1 MKKKVLSVILS
12 TAMIASVL
20 AGCGGGSEAPAADGG
35 SAEAE
40 APATDSAAGGAE
52 EITWMFWDDLNATED
67 LISLGY
73 KDTVERFNKDYEGKY
88 HACQTSCLSRR
99 ASTAVPS
106 IGRLPIL
113 RCLFPEPDF
122 L

>member
-20 AGCGGGSEAPAADGG
+20 AGCGGGGEAPAADGGSAAPAADSG

-52 EITWMFWDDLNATED
+52 EITWMFWDDL
-67 LISLGY
+67 
-73 KDTVERFNKDYEGKY
+73 K
-88 HACQTSCLSRR
+88 RR
-99 ASTAVPS
+99 K
-106 IGRLPIL
+106 I
-113 RCLFPEPDF
+113 
-122 L
+122 

>member
-40 APATDSAAGGAE
+40 APAADSGSEAPAAQRQ
-52 EITWMFWDDLNATED
+52 
-67 LISLGY
+67 
-73 KDTVERFNKDYEGKY
+73 K
-88 HACQTSCLSRR
+88 RR
-99 ASTAVPS
+99 QQILRQAVRK
-106 IGRLPIL
+106 RLPGCSGMI
-113 RCLFPEPDF
+113 
-122 L
+122 

>member
-40 APATDSAAGGAE
+40 APAADSGSEAPAADSGRRCGR
-52 EITWMFWDDLNATED
+52 DYLDV
-67 LISLGY
+67 LG
-73 KDTVERFNKDYEGKY
+73 
-88 HACQTSCLSRR
+88 
-99 ASTAVPS
+99 
-106 IGRLPIL
+106 
-113 RCLFPEPDF
+113 
-122 L
+122 

>member
-40 APATDSAAGGAE
+40 APAADSGSEAQTAAAQRQ
-52 EITWMFWDDLNATED
+52 
-67 LISLGY
+67 
-73 KDTVERFNKDYEGKY
+73 K
-88 HACQTSCLSRR
+88 RR
-99 ASTAVPS
+99 QQILRQAVRK
-106 IGRLPIL
+106 RLPGCSGMI
-113 RCLFPEPDF
+113 
-122 L
+122 

>member
-40 APATDSAAGGAE
+40 APAADGGSRQRQRRGRSAGNRFCGRRCGR
-52 EITWMFWDDLNATED
+52 DYLDV
-67 LISLGY
+67 LG
-73 KDTVERFNKDYEGKY
+73 
-88 HACQTSCLSRR
+88 
-99 ASTAVPS
+99 
-106 IGRLPIL
+106 
-113 RCLFPEPDF
+113 
-122 L
+122 

>member
-40 APATDSAAGGAE
+40 APAADSGSRQRQRRGRSAGSRFCGRRCGR
-52 EITWMFWDDLNATED
+52 DYLDV
-67 LISLGY
+67 LG
-73 KDTVERFNKDYEGKY
+73 
-88 HACQTSCLSRR
+88 
-99 ASTAVPS
+99 
-106 IGRLPIL
+106 
-113 RCLFPEPDF
+113 
-122 L
+122 

>member
-40 APATDSAAGGAE
+40 APAADGGSAEAEAPAADSGRGRSAGNRFCGRRCGR
-52 EITWMFWDDLNATED
+52 DYLDV
-67 LISLGY
+67 LG
-73 KDTVERFNKDYEGKY
+73 
-88 HACQTSCLSRR
+88 
-99 ASTAVPS
+99 
-106 IGRLPIL
+106 
-113 RCLFPEPDF
+113 
-122 L
+122 

>member
-40 APATDSAAGGAE
+40 APAAKRRQQTAAAQRQ
-52 EITWMFWDDLNATED
+52 
-67 LISLGY
+67 
-73 KDTVERFNKDYEGKY
+73 K
-88 HACQTSCLSRR
+88 RR
-99 ASTAVPS
+99 QQILRQAVRK
-106 IGRLPIL
+106 RLPGCSGMI
-113 RCLFPEPDF
+113 
-122 L
+122 

>member
-40 APATDSAAGGAE
+40 APAADGSRQRQRRGRSAGSRFCGRRCGR
-52 EITWMFWDDLNATED
+52 DYLDV
-67 LISLGY
+67 LG
-73 KDTVERFNKDYEGKY
+73 
-88 HACQTSCLSRR
+88 
-99 ASTAVPS
+99 
-106 IGRLPIL
+106 
-113 RCLFPEPDF
+113 
-122 L
+122 

>member
-40 APATDSAAGGAE
+40 AQTAAAQRQ
-52 EITWMFWDDLNATED
+52 
-67 LISLGY
+67 
-73 KDTVERFNKDYEGKY
+73 K
-88 HACQTSCLSRR
+88 RR
-99 ASTAVPS
+99 QQILRQAVRK
-106 IGRLPIL
+106 RLPGCSGMI
-113 RCLFPEPDF
+113 
-122 L
+122 

>member
-40 APATDSAAGGAE
+40 APAADGGSAEAE
-52 EITWMFWDDLNATED
+52 APTAAAQRQ
-67 LISLGY
+67 
-73 KDTVERFNKDYEGKY
+73 K
-88 HACQTSCLSRR
+88 RR
-99 ASTAVPS
+99 QQILRQAVRK
-106 IGRLPIL
+106 RLPGCSGMI
-113 RCLFPEPDF
+113 
-122 L
+122 

>member
-40 APATDSAAGGAE
+40 APAADSGRRCGR
-52 EITWMFWDDLNATED
+52 DYLDV
-67 LISLGY
+67 LG
-73 KDTVERFNKDYEGKY
+73 
-88 HACQTSCLSRR
+88 
-99 ASTAVPS
+99 
-106 IGRLPIL
+106 
-113 RCLFPEPDF
+113 
-122 L
+122 

>member
-40 APATDSAAGGAE
+40 APAADGGSAEAE
-52 EITWMFWDDLNATED
+52 AQRQ
-67 LISLGY
+67 
-73 KDTVERFNKDYEGKY
+73 K
-88 HACQTSCLSRR
+88 RR
-99 ASTAVPS
+99 QQILRQAVRK
-106 IGRLPIL
+106 RLPGCSGMI
-113 RCLFPEPDF
+113 
-122 L
+122 

>member
-40 APATDSAAGGAE
+40 APAADGGSAGSRQRQRRGRSAGNRFCGRRCGR
-52 EITWMFWDDLNATED
+52 DYLDV
-67 LISLGY
+67 LG
-73 KDTVERFNKDYEGKY
+73 
-88 HACQTSCLSRR
+88 
-99 ASTAVPS
+99 
-106 IGRLPIL
+106 
-113 RCLFPEPDF
+113 
-122 L
+122 

>member
-40 APATDSAAGGAE
+40 APAADGGSAEAEAPAADSGSAEAEAPATDSAAGGAE

-67 LISLGY
+67 LISLGIRIPWSGLTRTM
-73 KDTVERFNKDYEGKY
+73 K
-88 HACQTSCLSRR
+88 
-99 ASTAVPS
+99 ASTM
-106 IGRLPIL
+106 
-113 RCLFPEPDF
+113 
-122 L
+122 

>member
-40 APATDSAAGGAE
+40 APAADSGSRQRQRRGRSAGNRFCGRRCGR
-52 EITWMFWDDLNATED
+52 DYLDV
-67 LISLGY
+67 LG
-73 KDTVERFNKDYEGKY
+73 
-88 HACQTSCLSRR
+88 
-99 ASTAVPS
+99 
-106 IGRLPIL
+106 
-113 RCLFPEPDF
+113 
-122 L
+122 

>member
-40 APATDSAAGGAE
+40 APAADGGSAEAE
-52 EITWMFWDDLNATED
+52 APAAQRQ
-67 LISLGY
+67 
-73 KDTVERFNKDYEGKY
+73 K
-88 HACQTSCLSRR
+88 RR
-99 ASTAVPS
+99 QQILRQAVRK
-106 IGRLPIL
+106 RLPGCSGMI
-113 RCLFPEPDF
+113 
-122 L
+122 